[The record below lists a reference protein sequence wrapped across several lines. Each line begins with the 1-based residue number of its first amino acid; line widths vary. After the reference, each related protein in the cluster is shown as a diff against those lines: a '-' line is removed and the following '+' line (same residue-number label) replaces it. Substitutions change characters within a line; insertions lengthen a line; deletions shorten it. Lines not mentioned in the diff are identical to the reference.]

1 MQTTFLC
8 FSHNLNYALGW
19 TVVHSLWQATVVA
32 LVSGVLMIL
41 LREKTAKMRY
51 FLSNLALFTVL
62 AASITTFC
70 IYYDFTKDAGQV
82 VFIPE
87 VDNAV
92 DAQLAAFNTP
102 NIPIS
107 QYQNISIPPLSMA
120 GLKAYFNRHI
130 YLIVTIW
137 VLGVALFMLRLL
149 GSISYIY
156 YLKSRLNFPVDEYWQ
171 ELLDGLKN
179 RVGVKRGIELL
190 ESAMVRSPIVIGHL
204 KPVILFPIGAIN
216 RLNPNEVEAILAHE
230 LAHILRNDYV
240 FNIIQSVIEA
250 LFYFHP
256 AVWWISAQIRNEREN
271 CCDDMAIQLCGNS
284 MTYAKSLVSVQEMAY
299 YSPQMAMAFAGKSN
313 KNQLI
318 LRIQRVLNQPQTKSN
333 VREKLIATSFLLLL
347 MLTLSFRSSQLMRSN
362 NGLFSNDLSEN
373 NIERT
378 DSTEGSN
385 FLKFLDKNN
394 QLDSMPLNYEIKDG
408 IYNFSDNTQTVD
420 LTVKNN
426 SVVQFNINGL
436 EVASADMPKFQKM
449 INRIV
454 MPQPPTPPTP
464 SSEASW
470 SSSWSS
476 SSSSSLQSPP
486 SLITP
491 PTPPSPQG
499 MHLQSNGNQLDVD
512 ENGLHLTGTD
522 EHGKPINLSVDKNG
536 FVMNGEGVR
545 INLSGDEDTY
555 EKDAK
560 PVKGI
565 VDYHKNGKLSS
576 VIGID
581 GTIQNYNEK
590 GDLVNIVKPNG
601 TIKDYKNRK
610 LTTINKTAIK
620 GNFNYSYNT
629 NDKTNKKGN
638 DSYNTVRLKA
648 DNGFS
653 YVVFDLNG
661 NKIWK
666 CYKDG
671 NLLNDLTVNN
681 NKPYYEGHVA
691 TAEELKRLGL
701 LWYNNSLNPLTGSF
715 QIVSNAT
722 NEAQGSVD
730 FDEADV
736 IEERVEALTDRAE
749 DMQQMVSG
757 SKCRNLD
764 VQWFTWANARLM
776 AHKGLIIANKSKQG
790 LDNIE
795 NEQNAIQKQFDKIK
809 ASKKNAGCTECK
821 ECNDEVGYIHSYGT
835 DEQSRRNAERMGAQ
849 AKRDAEQRVRDRE
862 QAQRDKEQ
870 AQREKERNR
879 EQLQRDKE
887 QAERD
892 REQAKRDK
900 EQTKRDATS
909 SAAKDNFFRNLV
921 KENYV
926 ELNKKCTVK
935 FDNDGL
941 SVNGTVL
948 SDAVFKRYL
957 ADYEQKLGKKSD
969 FYMRF
974 SGVITKI
981 DDSGVSMSG
990 RFSLSNND

>member
-32 LVSGVLMIL
+32 LVSGVLMIV
-41 LREKTAKMRY
+41 LREKTAKVRY
-51 FLSNLALFTVL
+51 LLSNLALFTVL

-102 NIPIS
+102 NIPIP
-107 QYQNISIPPLSMA
+107 QYQNISIDAPLSMA

-137 VLGVALFMLRLL
+137 VMGVALFMLRLL

-179 RVGVKRGIELL
+179 RVGVQRGIELL

-230 LAHILRNDYV
+230 LAHVLRNDYV

-318 LRIQRVLNQPQTKSN
+318 LRVQRVLNQPQTKTN
-333 VREKLIATSFLLLL
+333 VREKLVATCLLLLL
-347 MLTLSFRSSQLMRSN
+347 MLTLSFRSSQLIRN
-362 NGLFSNDLSEN
+362 ENDLFTNEFSEN
-373 NIERT
+373 NVERT

-385 FLKFLDKNN
+385 FLKFLNKNN

-408 IYNFSDNTQTVD
+408 IYNFSDNTQNVD

-464 SSEASW
+464 PSA
-470 SSSWSS
+470 SSSF
-476 SSSSSLQSPP
+476 SLFSPP
-486 SLITP
+486 SP
-491 PTPPSPQG
+491 PAPLAPPSTEG
-499 MHLQSNGNQLDVD
+499 LHLQSNGNQLDVD

-522 EHGKPINLSVDKNG
+522 ENGKPINLSVDKNG
-536 FVMNGEGVR
+536 LVMNGNG
-545 INLSGDEDTY
+545 INMNFSGNEDTY
-555 EKDAK
+555 EEDAK
-560 PVKGI
+560 PIEGLKNYNREGQLMTI
-565 VDYHKNGKLSS
+565 VSKN
-576 VIGID
+576 
-581 GTIQNYNEK
+581 GTIQNFNTK
-590 GDLVNIVKPNG
+590 GDLISIFKPNG
-601 TIKDYKNRK
+601 VVKNYKNKK
-610 LTTINKTAIK
+610 LTTVVRNGKQQSY
-620 GNFNYSYNT
+620 NYSYNT
-629 NDKTNKKGN
+629 NNKTNKKGN
-638 DSYNTVRLKA
+638 DPYNTVRFIA

-653 YVVFDLNG
+653 YVLFDLNG

-666 CYKDG
+666 CYKD
-671 NLLNDLTVNN
+671 NKLISDLTVNN

-691 TAEELKRLGL
+691 TSEELKRLGL
-701 LWYNNSLNPLTGSF
+701 LWYNNSLNPLTGGF

-722 NEAQGSVD
+722 NDGQGSVHY
-730 FDEADV
+730 DEEDV
-736 IEERVEALTDRAE
+736 VEERVEALTRRAE
-749 DMQQMVSG
+749 NMQQMVSG
-757 SKCRNLD
+757 SKCRKLD

-776 AHKGLIIANKSKQG
+776 AHKGLINANKSKEG
-790 LDNIE
+790 LDNVE

-809 ASKKNAGCTECK
+809 ANKKNSDCSECK
-821 ECNDEVGYIHSYGT
+821 DCGDEVGYIYSYGT
-835 DEQSRRNAERMGAQ
+835 DEQSRRNAERMGEQARKNAQ
-849 AKRDAEQRVRDRE
+849 SNADQARRNADQVKRDAEQRVRDRE
-862 QAQRDKEQ
+862 QVKRDREQAERDGEQ
-870 AQREKERNR
+870 AQ
-879 EQLQRDKE
+879 
-887 QAERD
+887 RD
-892 REQAKRDK
+892 REQAKRD
-900 EQTKRDATS
+900 ATS
-909 SAAKDNFFRNLV
+909 GVAKDNLFRNLV
-921 KENYV
+921 KEGYV

-941 SVNGTVL
+941 IVNGTAL
-948 SDAVFKRYL
+948 SDAIFKRYL
-957 ADYEQKLGKKSD
+957 ADYETKLGRKSD
-969 FYMRF
+969 FYLSF
-974 SGVITKI
+974 SGIITDISDK
-981 DDSGVSMSG
+981 GVSLTG